1 MDGIDELIREYTRRY
16 VAHDVVGVVQ
26 LCLVPFLAIRDGI
39 PVHLADR
46 DAAVQHF
53 TTVMDAYRA
62 AGYASFEPVEI
73 DTRAL
78 GDRSAF
84 TTVRW
89 HALGQDGRVARDSLT
104 TYHVNRTESGWRFL
118 SYTNHF

>member
-1 MDGIDELIREYTRRY
+1 
-16 VAHDVVGVVQ
+16 
-26 LCLVPFLAIRDGI
+26 
-39 PVHLADR
+39 
-46 DAAVQHF
+46 
-53 TTVMDAYRA
+53 MDAYRA

-89 HALGQDGRVARDSLT
+89 HALGQDERVARDSLT